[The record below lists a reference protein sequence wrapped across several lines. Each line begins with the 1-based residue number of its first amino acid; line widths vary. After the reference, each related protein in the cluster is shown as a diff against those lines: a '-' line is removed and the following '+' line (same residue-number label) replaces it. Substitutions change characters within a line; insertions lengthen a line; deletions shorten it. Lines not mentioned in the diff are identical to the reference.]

1 MDSFIDRGPMIPL
14 KTEKGLTIYVESLPG
29 EEQVSMSQWEE
40 FIAPIE
46 PVVKSIRDMLGRV
59 KPQKASVEFGIQL
72 GLESGKLT
80 ACIVKGSTAANL
92 KIILEW
98 STNPEEKKTK

>member
-1 MDSFIDRGPMIPL
+1 MDDFINRGPMLPL
-14 KTEKGLTIYVESLPG
+14 KIANELTIYVESLPG
-29 EEQVSMSQWEE
+29 EELVSIKQWEE

-46 PVVKSIRDMLGRV
+46 PVVNSIRDMLARV
-59 KPQKASVEFGIQL
+59 KPQRASVEFGVQL

-92 KIILEW
+92 KIVLEW
-98 STNPEEKKTK
+98 STSPEEKKTK